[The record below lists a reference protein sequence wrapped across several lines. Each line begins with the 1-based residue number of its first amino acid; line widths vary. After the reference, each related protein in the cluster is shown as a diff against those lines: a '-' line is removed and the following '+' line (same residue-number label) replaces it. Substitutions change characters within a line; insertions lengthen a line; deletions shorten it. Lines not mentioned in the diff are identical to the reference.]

1 MVHIASGAWKQLE
14 RGSNITIEQT
24 ALPLHP
30 GQPGYHGSHSDDKVI
45 LTAHTLN
52 VT

>member
-1 MVHIASGAWKQLE
+1 MVHIVSGAWKQLE

-30 GQPGYHGSHSDDKVI
+30 GQGYHGSHSDDKVI